1 METLIITKVA
11 NPKDADM
18 FVSISK
24 RFGKTK
30 LLKGKELEKFYLAK
44 MMDEAMDSAEVPMEQ
59 VHREL
64 RK

>member
-1 METLIITKVA
+1 MEALIITKVA
-11 NPKDADM
+11 NLKDADM

-30 LLKGKELEKFYLAK
+30 LLKGKELENFYLAK
-44 MMDEAMDSAEVPMEQ
+44 MMDEAMDSVEVSMEQ
-59 VHREL
+59 VRREL

>member
-1 METLIITKVA
+1 MEILIITKVA

-18 FVSISK
+18 FISISK

-30 LLKGKELEKFYLAK
+30 LLKGKELENFYLAK
-44 MMDEAMDSAEVPMEQ
+44 MMDDAMGSAEVPMGQ

>member
-1 METLIITKVA
+1 MEALIITKVA

-30 LLKGKELEKFYLAK
+30 LLKGKELENFYLAK
-44 MMDEAMDSAEVPMEQ
+44 MMDEAMDSAEVSMEQ
-59 VHREL
+59 VRREL

>member
-1 METLIITKVA
+1 METLIITKVT

-30 LLKGKELEKFYLAK
+30 LLKGKELENFYLAK
-44 MMDEAMDSAEVPMEQ
+44 MMDDAMDSAEIPTEQ